1 MKKLLDN
8 GTLVTLGLVGVVAAV
23 GAANKAGLYGSRA
36 LLSTSGLSKLTDAE
50 LEDYWESLSPSMRNT
65 EAWHLAVTE
74 RNVREYRLPNGPA
87 YAAFKASRRS
97 RGSRAH
103 AFPLLHRPI
112 RSQADAEAYLR
123 ELMSSGHSYHL
134 EDDASDIVRTS
145 TGEPLFTAE
154 QARLANQRAK
164 EVFTHFTRG
173 DPFEYMFDLLE
184 S

>member
-1 MKKLLDN
+1 MGKPLAIGLLA
-8 GTLVTLGLVGVVAAV
+8 LGV
-23 GAANKAGLYGSRA
+23 GAIA
-36 LLSTSGLSKLTDAE
+36 LAAA
-50 LEDYWESLSPSMRNT
+50 SP
-65 EAWHLAVTE
+65 A
-74 RNVREYRLPNGPA
+74 
-87 YAAFKASRRS
+87 S

-103 AFPLLHRPI
+103 AFPLLHRAI

-123 ELMSSGHSYHL
+123 ELVRSGHSYHL

-154 QARLANQRAK
+154 QARLANQRAD

-173 DPFEYMFDLLE
+173 DPFEYMLDLLE